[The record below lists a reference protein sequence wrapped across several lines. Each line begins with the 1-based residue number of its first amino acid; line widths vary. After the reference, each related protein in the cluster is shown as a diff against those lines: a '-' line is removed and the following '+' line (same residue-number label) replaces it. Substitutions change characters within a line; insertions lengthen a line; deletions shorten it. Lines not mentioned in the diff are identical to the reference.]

1 MTSAPAHPAFYR
13 PRFSETCDKTR
24 VSVRQANRVLRF
36 RTCLANRFLDGPAG
50 LDEPDDAPAAR
61 AHAVSDAREGACDLV
76 AIAEATVEEVEIAG
90 NMADIGKTVRVL
102 GRS

>member
-13 PRFSETCDKTR
+13 LRFSETCDKTHA
-24 VSVRQANRVLRF
+24 SVRQANRVLCF
-36 RTCLANRFLDGPAG
+36 RTCLANRFLGPAG